1 MNNSSDRET
10 HIITICKELL
20 GEFINVLLGN
30 VWNKIGLSILLFA
43 LTMVCTFSPI
53 VGLEGKSM
61 DKSLVWY
68 VFGGILFSISIFLIA
83 IRWKEIKRE
92 KRSL

>member
-1 MNNSSDRET
+1 MNNSSDRDT

-43 LTMVCTFSPI
+43 
-53 VGLEGKSM
+53 
-61 DKSLVWY
+61 
-68 VFGGILFSISIFLIA
+68 
-83 IRWKEIKRE
+83 
-92 KRSL
+92 